1 MAEIRKHNPDDA
13 DGLGKLVRDAL
24 GERLRPTEPG
34 RTPHT
39 AEDGEPAGRDD
50 APGPTSASALP
61 SWASDGQ
68 SFTF

>member
-1 MAEIRKHNPDDA
+1 MAEIRKHNPDEA

-34 RTPHT
+34 QTPHS
-39 AEDGEPAGRDD
+39 AEDQETEGQDNDPSH
-50 APGPTSASALP
+50 SASALP
-61 SWASDGQ
+61 SWPSDGR